1 MENFNMPNHILVR
14 TGTKRKN
21 TNNGANRSRSTRL
34 DGKHSHVREKAVG
47 NPVPGNGG
55 KKKK

>member
-1 MENFNMPNHILVR
+1 MPNHILVR
-14 TGTKRKN
+14 VGPKRNKP
-21 TNNGANRSRSTRL
+21 NNGANKTRSTRL
-34 DGKHSHVREKAVG
+34 DGKHKHVSERAVG